1 MKKSIVYSVILLGLF
16 ACSFISVPEAHSQIS
31 NIKATNYTWYIDSA
45 GFLDVA
51 GEIENVGTST
61 FASVILTAKMTTTTG
76 ATQTTQAMAFV
87 NDMLPNQKAPFYMT
101 FVLQADQTTGVLPS
115 VANVEVSVTQAPTT
129 TNYLYQDVKVISQQN
144 SIDTTTDNKGVYWV
158 TGTVQN
164 TGTQTATGVRVL
176 GTFYDSTGKVIAYGG
191 YDGADPLSNSL
202 APSAKT
208 DFKFGAYDYNQ
219 SIVSSEHRIASYVIL
234 VQVAGPILSGTAPQ
248 ITPAPTTSST
258 SSPSGTPAPSGSTST
273 SPTNG
278 PTATTQPSQTSSN
291 QTQNNT
297 STPSWLI
304 PTIIV
309 IVIAAIAASVVALK
323 RRKPA
328 TVEPS
333 KKKK

>member
-1 MKKSIVYSVILLGLF
+1 MLSLF
-16 ACSFISVPEAHSQIS
+16 ALCFTLVPAAHSQIS
-31 NIKATNYTWYIDSA
+31 NIKATNYTWYIDSS
-45 GFLDVA
+45 GFLDVV

-61 FASVILTAKMTTTTG
+61 FASVILTAQMTTTTG
-76 ATQTTQAMAFV
+76 AQQTTQAMAFV

-115 VANVEVSVTQAPTT
+115 VANVAVSVTQASTT

-164 TGTQTATGVRVL
+164 TGSQTATGVRVL
-176 GTFYDSTGKVIAYGG
+176 GTFYDSKGKVIAYGG
-191 YDGADPLSNSL
+191 YDGADPLSTSL

-219 SIVSSEHRIASYVIL
+219 SIVPAEQKIASYAIL

-248 ITPAPTTSST
+248 ITPSPTTSAT
-258 SSPSGTPAPSGSTST
+258 PSPSSTTAPSDST

-304 PTIIV
+304 PAIIV
-309 IVIAAIAASVVALK
+309 IVIAAAIAASVVAIK

-328 TVEPS
+328 PVEPT

>member
-1 MKKSIVYSVILLGLF
+1 MNKSIAYSIILLGLF
-16 ACSFISVPEAHSQIS
+16 ACSFISLPEAHSQTS
-31 NIKATNYTWYIDSA
+31 SIKATNYTWYIDTS
-45 GFLDVA
+45 GFLDVV

-61 FASVILTAKMTTTTG
+61 FSSVILTAQMTTTTG
-76 ATQTTQAMAFV
+76 AHQTTQAMAFV

-101 FVLQADQTTGVLPS
+101 FVLQADQTTGVVPS
-115 VANVEVSVTQAPTT
+115 VANIEVSVAQAPTT
-129 TNYLYQDVKVISQQN
+129 TSYQYQDVKVISQQN

-164 TGTQTATGVRVL
+164 KGTQTATGVRVL

-191 YDGADPLSNSL
+191 YDGADPLSTSL

-219 SIVSSEHRIASYVIL
+219 SVVPSGQKIASYVIL

-248 ITPAPTTSST
+248 ITPSPTTSST
-258 SSPSGTPAPSGSTST
+258 SSPSGST
-273 SPTNG
+273 SPTGG
-278 PTATTQPSQTSSN
+278 PTATNQPNQTSSN

-297 STPSWLI
+297 AIPSWLI
-304 PTIIV
+304 PAIIV
-309 IVIAAIAASVVALK
+309 IVIVVVIVATVIALK
-323 RRKPA
+323 RRKPSQTGKQA
-328 TVEPS
+328 T

>member
-1 MKKSIVYSVILLGLF
+1 MKKSVIYTFVLLTLF
-16 ACSFISVPEAHSQIS
+16 ALSLNLVPSAHSQTT
-31 NIKATNYTWYIDSA
+31 NIKATNYTWYIDSS
-45 GFLDVA
+45 GFLDVV

-61 FASVILTAKMTTTTG
+61 FTSVILTAQMTTTTG
-76 ATQTTQAMAFV
+76 AQQTTQAMAFV

-115 VANVEVSVTQAPTT
+115 IANVAVAVTQAPTT
-129 TNYLYQDVKVISQQN
+129 TNYLYQDVKVINQQN

-164 TGTQTATGVRVL
+164 TGSQTATGVRVL
-176 GTFYDSTGKVIAYGG
+176 GTFYDSKGKVVAYGG
-191 YDGADPLSNSL
+191 YDGKDPLSTSL
-202 APSAKT
+202 APSAKA
-208 DFKFGAYDYNQ
+208 DFTFGAYDYNQ
-219 SIVSSEHRIASYVIL
+219 SIVPSEQRIASYVIL

-248 ITPAPTTSST
+248 ITPSPTTAST
-258 SSPSGTPAPSGSTST
+258 SAPSGTTAPSGST

-291 QTQNNT
+291 QTQTNT

-304 PTIIV
+304 PAIIV
-309 IVIAAIAASVVALK
+309 IVIGALAASVVALK

-328 TVEPS
+328 PVEPT

>member
-1 MKKSIVYSVILLGLF
+1 MKKSVIYSVILLGLF
-16 ACSFISVPEAHSQIS
+16 ACSFMTVPEAHSQTS
-31 NIKATNYTWYIDSA
+31 NIKATNYTWYIDSS
-45 GFLDVA
+45 GFLDVV

-61 FASVILTAKMTTTTG
+61 FASVILTAQMTTTTG
-76 ATQTTQAMAFV
+76 AQQTTQAMAFV

-115 VANVEVSVTQAPTT
+115 IANVAVSVTQAPTT

-158 TGTVQN
+158 TGKVQN
-164 TGTQTATGVRVL
+164 TGSQTATGVRVL
-176 GTFYDSTGKVIAYGG
+176 GTFYDSKGKVVAYGG
-191 YDGADPLSNSL
+191 YDGTEPLSASL
-202 APSAKT
+202 APSAKV

-219 SIVSSEHRIASYVIL
+219 SIVPSEQRIASYVIL

-248 ITPAPTTSST
+248 VTPAPTTSST
-258 SSPSGTPAPSGSTST
+258 SSPSGSTSL
-273 SPTNG
+273 TNG
-278 PTATTQPSQTSSN
+278 PTATTQPSQT
-291 QTQNNT
+291 QTNT

-304 PTIIV
+304 PAIIV
-309 IVIAAIAASVVALK
+309 IVIAAAIAASVVALK

-328 TVEPS
+328 PVEPT

>member
-1 MKKSIVYSVILLGLF
+1 MKKSVIYTLILLSLF
-16 ACSFISVPEAHSQIS
+16 ALSLTIVPSAHSQTLT
-31 NIKATNYTWYIDSA
+31 IKATNYTWYIDSS
-45 GFLDVA
+45 GFLDVV

-61 FASVILTAKMTTTTG
+61 FTSVILTAKMTTTTG
-76 ATQTTQAMAFV
+76 GTQTTQAMAFV

-101 FVLQADQTTGVLPS
+101 FVLQADQTTGILPS
-115 VANVEVSVTQAPTT
+115 VANVEVSVTQAATT

-176 GTFYDSTGKVIAYGG
+176 GTFYDSNGKVIAYGG
-191 YDGADPLSNSL
+191 YDGQDPLSTSL
-202 APSAKT
+202 APSAKA

-219 SIVSSEHRIASYVIL
+219 TIVPSEKRIASYVIL

-248 ITPAPTTSST
+248 ITPGPTSSAT
-258 SSPSGTPAPSGSTST
+258 SSPSVTTAPSSSA

-278 PTATTQPSQTSSN
+278 PTTTTQPSQTSSN
-291 QTQNNT
+291 QTPTNT

-304 PTIIV
+304 PAIIV
-309 IVIAAIAASVVALK
+309 IVIAAAIAAVVLALK

-328 TVEPS
+328 PVEPT